1 MKLYNYEKRK
11 LVDRVMRFL
20 MVMFTV
26 AALVPLFSI
35 LVFVGVKGIP
45 GLSFDFF
52 FNLPKPVGEAGGGMG
67 NAILGTLILVF
78 LATAIASPVGLLAGV
93 YLAEFGRGSK
103 TASTIRFCADL
114 LSGVP
119 SIVVG
124 VVVFAVAVQPF
135 RHFSA
140 WAGALALA
148 VLMVPTITRTTEE
161 MLLMVPDTL
170 REAALAL
177 GMPRWR
183 AILDVAVR
191 GAAPGIVTGIV
202 LSMARAA
209 GETAPLLFTAFG
221 SRFWPDNLNRN
232 IAALP
237 LQIFAYAIAPYE
249 DWHRQAWAGA
259 VVLIGM
265 VLLASLM
272 ARIYVA
278 RR

>member
-1 MKLYNYEKRK
+1 MASNYRARR
-11 LVDRVMRFL
+11 LVDTTMRGL
-20 MVMFTV
+20 MLACTTV
-26 AALVPLFSI
+26 AIIPLFSI
-35 LVFVGVKGIP
+35 LVFVGLKGLPVIS
-45 GLSFDFF
+45 LDFF

-78 LATAIASPVGLLAGV
+78 LATAISAPIGLLAGI
-93 YLAEFGRGSK
+93 YLAEYGRGSLP
-103 TASTIRFCADL
+103 ASLIRFSADVM
-114 LSGVP
+114 SGVP

-124 VVVFAVAVQPF
+124 VMVFSLVVLPF
-135 RHFSA
+135 KQFSA

-148 VLMVPTITRTTEE
+148 ILMIPTITRTTEE
-161 MLLMVPDTL
+161 VLLMVPDTL

-202 LSMARAA
+202 LAMARAA
-209 GETAPLLFTAFG
+209 GETAPLIFTAFG
-221 SRFWPDNLNRN
+221 SRFWPESLNQN
-232 IAALP
+232 IAVLP
-237 LQIFAYAIAPYE
+237 LQIFSYAISPYE
-249 DWHRQAWAGA
+249 DWHNQAWAGA
-259 VVLIGM
+259 VVLIGL
-265 VLLASLM
+265 VLISSLV